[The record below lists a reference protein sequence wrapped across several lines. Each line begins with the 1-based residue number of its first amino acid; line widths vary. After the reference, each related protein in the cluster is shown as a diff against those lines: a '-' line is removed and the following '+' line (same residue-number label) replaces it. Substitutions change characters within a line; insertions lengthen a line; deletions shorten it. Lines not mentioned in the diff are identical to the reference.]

1 MISVIDD
8 TRGSQP
14 TEGVPSRLPLR
25 VSSVDLLGLEGIDT
39 THALLRRTL
48 RVSHRVIEIWVQFGH
63 LHPTRA
69 DVRLANDA
77 LAGVEISPLRRIV
90 LLDAAG
96 RPFTRIAV
104 DGDVSGAG
112 SDGAGGWYVG
122 GTFRHVAGH
131 VHVHLA
137 HIFANGSVDPRWRA
151 TVDRHS
157 GAYGFGVEGIVRL
170 GAHVY
175 VSGTFQFADGV
186 YRSGLAS
193 LDARTGALARSWT
206 PLVPG
211 WSVLG
216 TITTAGRD
224 LALAGCFRV
233 GRRYDLV
240 AVDPR
245 QGRIDPRWGPLLT
258 PAPSPCAYGE
268 VDAVASSRDAI
279 YLIGAFRA
287 GDRRDFVGVSRQSGK
302 LIGAFGPPDLA
313 GRDGQL
319 LSLAVAAG
327 RLFVSYSAG
336 ASQRLGLVALDP
348 RNGAVVRSWRARP
361 CGLGGGSLTAA
372 GGRLY
377 VWTHRLCAL
386 DASTGRQDPTWTPPA
401 DMLVT
406 TVAASGSRLLVAS

>member
-104 DGDVSGAG
+104 DG
-112 SDGAGGWYVG
+112 
-122 GTFRHVAGH
+122 
-131 VHVHLA
+131 
-137 HIFANGSVDPRWRA
+137 
-151 TVDRHS
+151 
-157 GAYGFGVEGIVRL
+157 
-170 GAHVY
+170 
-175 VSGTFQFADGV
+175 
-186 YRSGLAS
+186 
-193 LDARTGALARSWT
+193 
-206 PLVPG
+206 
-211 WSVLG
+211 
-216 TITTAGRD
+216 
-224 LALAGCFRV
+224 
-233 GRRYDLV
+233 
-240 AVDPR
+240 
-245 QGRIDPRWGPLLT
+245 
-258 PAPSPCAYGE
+258 SPCAYGV

-348 RNGAVVRSWRARP
+348 SSGAVVRSWRARP